1 MKPRHFHLLSETE
14 QAYLLLC
21 QGVEVAKRVYK
32 CFDIHLYQLPGFYV
46 EVFCH
51 HSFSE
56 MGAFRAFEDTHKL
69 DPYLDHIRVEAL
81 LQ

>member
-32 CFDIHLYQLPGFYV
+32 SFDIHLYQLPGFYV

-51 HSFSE
+51 NRSFE
-56 MGAFRAFEDTHKL
+56 FGAFRAFEDTHKL
-69 DPYLDHIRVEAL
+69 DPYLDHIAVEAL
-81 LQ
+81 WQ